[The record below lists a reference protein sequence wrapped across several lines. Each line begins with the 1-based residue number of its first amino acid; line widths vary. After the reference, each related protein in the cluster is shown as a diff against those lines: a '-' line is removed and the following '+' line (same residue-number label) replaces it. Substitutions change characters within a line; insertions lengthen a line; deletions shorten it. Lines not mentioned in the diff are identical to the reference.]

1 MKSKAYILSQI
12 KDILIENHG
21 YTESKAQRYLE
32 VHQNDKVYELLVLK
46 KSLADQEQYPEISYR
61 KTIWRHHYDS
71 DERI

>member
-12 KDILIENHG
+12 KDILIEHHG
-21 YTESKAQRYLE
+21 YTESKANRYLE

-46 KSLADQEQYPEISYR
+46 KTLSEREQYPEISYR

-71 DERI
+71 DE